1 MHEIRRM
8 SGKIT
13 AGWQKT
19 RKTFRHG
26 YLTEA
31 LVEAAVARLEADGV
45 EALSLRELARDAGVN
60 HRAVYRHFPD
70 KLSLL
75 ARIAEEGWRLME
87 LRVKQQSAGKVAGE
101 QTLVAA
107 GVGFFLFARDHPNL
121 FALMAGPHINAKG
134 VFPGL
139 EAAMAETV
147 AMFRRPFVDSN
158 IEPELARVRT
168 ALFVSALQG
177 VTTQILHG
185 RLRVS
190 RAKVK
195 DFVAQTCRMLF
206 KGFR

>member
-1 MHEIRRM
+1 MKARM
-8 SGKIT
+8 A

-26 YLTEA
+26 YLAEA

-45 EALSLRELARDAGVN
+45 EALSLRGLARDAGVN

-75 ARIAEEGWRLME
+75 ARVAEEGWRRLE
-87 LRVKQQSAGKVAGE
+87 RRVKQQLAGKPVGE
-101 QTLVAA
+101 QMLVAA
-107 GVGFFLFARDHPNL
+107 GAGFFLFARDNPNL
-121 FALMAGPHINAKG
+121 FGLMAGPRINKKG
-134 VFPGL
+134 AFPGL
-139 EAAMAETV
+139 EAAMAETM
-147 AMFRRPFVDSN
+147 AMFRAPFIDAG
-158 IEPELARVRT
+158 IDPELARVRT

-177 VTTQILHG
+177 ITTQILHR
-185 RLRVS
+185 RLHVS
-190 RAKVK
+190 RAKAK